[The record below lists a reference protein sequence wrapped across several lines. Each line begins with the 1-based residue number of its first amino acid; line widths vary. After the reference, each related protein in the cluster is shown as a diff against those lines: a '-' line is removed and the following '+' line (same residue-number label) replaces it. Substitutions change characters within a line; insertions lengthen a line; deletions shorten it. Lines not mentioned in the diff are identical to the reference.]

1 MKTVDVIVGRINE
14 GEYVYSVVMDAPE
27 VPFGLN
33 GTGRTVDEAK
43 ADFLDAYK
51 EIRDIMD
58 EECKQ
63 YEDLSFNY
71 KYDIPS
77 FLNYYAHILSLA
89 GLEKISGI
97 NQRQLSHYINGTS
110 KPRKSTVERFSKK
123 LKSFAEDLC
132 SIDVI

>member
-43 ADFLDAYK
+43 ADFMEAYN
-51 EIRDIMD
+51 EIKTIM
-58 EECKQ
+58 EEDGDQ
-63 YEDLSFNY
+63 YEELSFNY
-71 KYDIPS
+71 KYDFPS

-110 KPRKSTVERFSKK
+110 KPRKATVERFSKK
-123 LKSFAEDLC
+123 LRSFAEDLC

>member
-43 ADFLDAYK
+43 ADFMEAYN
-51 EIRDIMD
+51 EIKTIM
-58 EECKQ
+58 EEDGDQ
-63 YEDLSFNY
+63 YEELSFNY

-110 KPRKSTVERFSKK
+110 KPRKATVERFSKK
-123 LKSFAEDLC
+123 LRSFAEDLC